1 MLRQRLN
8 QARASAAKT
17 EKKMRTSKRF
27 LKQVCFFF
35 FCFRIDGWVGWLKGM
50 CPGVVKGFISPS
62 FDWWRTS
69 SRTDGLAPHRNSLTF
84 PSGSLSTPAQADED
98 YEQLDG
104 YCDLLTEKNKLLIR
118 RLGTMYNRASG
129 LTLAKQIY
137 QNVAYDALA
146 PRTPNVMGVLQVG
159 RIDFAL
165 RLVIVWTIRQPLPP
179 PPHFSFPLVSK
190 TIPPFLARCGRAR
203 RSSRGRTGS
212 SSSRTICSSTTSP
225 SPATPRIRSGAL
237 K

>member
-159 RIDFAL
+159 RIDLLCAL
-165 RLVIVWTIRQPLPP
+165 PSLNHSSTPPLIF
-179 PPHFSFPLVSK
+179 HS
-190 TIPPFLARCGRAR
+190 PPFPKPSRPFLLGADGQGGQVVEEPVHHHQGQSVHLLQVPVR
-203 RSSRGRTGS
+203 RPPEFDQVR
-212 SSSRTICSSTTSP
+212 
-225 SPATPRIRSGAL
+225 
-237 K
+237 